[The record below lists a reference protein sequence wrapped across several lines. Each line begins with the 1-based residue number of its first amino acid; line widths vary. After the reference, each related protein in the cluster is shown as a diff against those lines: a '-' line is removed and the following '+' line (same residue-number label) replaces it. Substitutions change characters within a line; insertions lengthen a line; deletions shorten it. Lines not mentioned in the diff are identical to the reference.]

1 MKKMVLGI
9 GIFICG
15 LLGLCTDY
23 IVTNVISAIP
33 GVTFVS
39 NAAVFS
45 LLTVS
50 AVVMLIGLI
59 LTVVG
64 YREA

>member
-1 MKKMVLGI
+1 MKKMMLGI

-23 IVTNVISAIP
+23 IVNSVISAIP
-33 GVTFVS
+33 GVTFIS
-39 NAAVFS
+39 NASVFS
-45 LLTVS
+45 LLAIS

-59 LTVVG
+59 LTVIG